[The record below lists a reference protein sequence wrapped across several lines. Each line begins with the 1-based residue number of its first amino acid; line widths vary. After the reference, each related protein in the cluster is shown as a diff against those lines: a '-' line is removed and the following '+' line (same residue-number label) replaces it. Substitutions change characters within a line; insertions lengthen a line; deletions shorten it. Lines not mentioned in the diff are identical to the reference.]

1 LHHAVT
7 FGNLEVARVLLE
19 YGADVQAEDQD
30 GKTPVQIV
38 ARDRDEMR
46 QLLLENGAE

>member
-1 LHHAVT
+1 VT

-19 YGADVQAEDQD
+19 YGADVQAEDKD

-38 ARDRDEMR
+38 ARNRDKMR
-46 QLLLENGAE
+46 QLLLEHGAK